1 MYLQINRKSSERIC
15 FSKKSSEF
23 YFEYKDYRLIIDS
36 VKTEDQL
43 QEMSSSLI
51 DFIERVK
58 DRTLSNDWMTSFIG
72 GHYAIVLWNVNNF
85 STWLIRDIAGAK
97 TIYYSTN
104 RDVITV
110 GNALYDFKV
119 PLSLNI
125 EALRR
130 RRKLRYFI
138 DGETFYHEISEV
150 KIGNVVTFDELN
162 MPIVLHNFGLKLL
175 KYDSLDST
183 EESIK
188 LLRQNIID
196 VHENMASNSN
206 IVLLSGGIDS
216 SVMLASLNEIKTAH
230 MDLRAVTFKL
240 KGTSEDETPYA
251 RDVANRFGTKIETIE
266 VDPNCKSM
274 VEKFEREVVQMNSPY
289 HGALI
294 YGYLPAGKDS
304 SYFAGQDSR
313 LHTPDMNWIDNFFFD
328 YVEKRQFQSLLSNAK
343 NESNFFA
350 KILYEAS
357 QNKHRSIRGL
367 ARLGYFSDPQEYI
380 RKYMLGID
388 NYNSGIIDYEF
399 IDSSKLFEED
409 ITSQRDLYNQ
419 ITKFRWV
426 TQFTSDMHY
435 LQDMA
440 MINETNMCL
449 PFYDVRLAR
458 YSSGLPFK
466 KATAFNKGTSQFDSK
481 KLEKVNKFFLRE
493 AFKTDLPLHL
503 ASRQKAVS
511 RTLYLIFNGPLG
523 EYIRDIVYQDSQK
536 ANDSIALVIG
546 YSKIAT
552 WFLNKRQFDPQDE
565 KLLTDVFQLSCIL
578 RLAAKNE
585 D

>member
-1 MYLQINRKSSERIC
+1 MYLQINRKSSEGIY

-36 VKTEDQL
+36 VKTDDQL
-43 QEMSSSLI
+43 QEKSSSLI
-51 DFIERVK
+51 DFIERVI

-97 TIYYSTN
+97 TIYYSIH

-110 GNALYDFKV
+110 GNTLYDFKV

-130 RRKLRYFI
+130 RRKLRFFI
-138 DGETFYHEISEV
+138 DGDTFYHEISEV
-150 KIGNVVTFDELN
+150 KMGNVVTFDESN

-175 KYDSLDST
+175 KYDSLDTT

-188 LLRQNIID
+188 SLRQNIID

-230 MDLRAVTFKL
+230 MDLCAVTFKL

-251 RDVANRFGTKIETIE
+251 RDVAKRFGTKIETIE
-266 VDPNCKSM
+266 VDPNCESM
-274 VEKFEREVVQMNSPY
+274 VEKFETEVVQMNSPY

-313 LHTPDMNWIDNFFFD
+313 LHTPAMNWIDNLFFD
-328 YVEKRQFQSLLSNAK
+328 SVEKRQFQSLLSSAK
-343 NESNFFA
+343 NKSGFLA
-350 KILYEAS
+350 KILFGAS
-357 QNKHRSIRGL
+357 QSKHRSIRGL
-367 ARLGYFSDPQEYI
+367 ARLGYFSNPQEYV
-380 RKYMLGID
+380 RKYMLEIG
-388 NYNSGIIDYEF
+388 NYSSGIVDDEAMSKI
-399 IDSSKLFEED
+399 KLFEEE

-419 ITKFRWV
+419 ITTFRWG
-426 TQFTSDMHY
+426 TQWTSDMHY

-449 PFYDVRLAR
+449 PFYDVRFAR
-458 YSSGLPFK
+458 FSSGLPFK
-466 KATAFNKGTSQFDSK
+466 KATAFDKGTSQFDSTK
-481 KLEKVNKFFLRE
+481 VEKVNKFFLRE

-523 EYIRDIVYQDSQK
+523 QYIRDIVYKDSQK
-536 ANDSIALVIG
+536 AKDSIALVLG
-546 YSKIAT
+546 YSKVAT
-552 WFLNKRQFDPQDE
+552 WFLNRRRFDPQDE
-565 KLLTDVFQLSCIL
+565 KLLTDVFQLSCII
-578 RLAAKNE
+578 RMSNKH

>member
-1 MYLQINRKSSERIC
+1 MYLQINRKSSEGIY

-36 VKTEDQL
+36 PKTNNQL
-43 QEMSSSLI
+43 QEKSSSLI
-51 DFIERVK
+51 DFIKRVI
-58 DRTLSNDWMTSFIG
+58 DRTLTNDWMTSFIG
-72 GHYAIVLWNVNNF
+72 GHYAIVLWNVNNL

-104 RDVITV
+104 HDVITV

-119 PLSLNI
+119 PRSLNI

-130 RRKLRYFI
+130 KRKLCYLI
-138 DGETFYHEISEV
+138 DGDTFYHEISEV
-150 KIGNVVTFDELN
+150 KMGNVVTFDELN
-162 MPIVLHNFGLKLL
+162 MPIISHNFGLKLL
-175 KYDSLDST
+175 KYDSLDTT
-183 EESIK
+183 EECVK

-251 RDVANRFGTKIETIE
+251 RDVAERFGTKIESIE

-274 VEKFEREVVQMNSPY
+274 VEKFETEVVQMNSPY

-294 YGYLPAGKDS
+294 YGNLSAGRDS
-304 SYFAGQDSR
+304 CYFAGQDSR
-313 LHTPDMNWIDNFFFD
+313 LHTPAINWIDNLFFD
-328 YVEKRQFQSLLSNAK
+328 YVEKSQFQSLYSSAK
-343 NESNFFA
+343 NKSAFFT
-350 KILYEAS
+350 KILDGLS
-357 QNKHRSIRGL
+357 RSNHRSIRGL
-367 ARLGYFSDPQEYI
+367 ARLGYFWDPQEYV
-380 RKYMLGID
+380 RKYMLGAE
-388 NYNSGIIDYEF
+388 NKGSGIVEYEV
-399 IDSSKLFEED
+399 INNSKLFKVEVS
-409 ITSQRDLYNQ
+409 SQRDLYNQ
-419 ITKFRWV
+419 ITEFRWG

-440 MINETNMCL
+440 MFNETNMCL
-449 PFYDVRLAR
+449 PFYDIRLAR
-458 YSSGLPFK
+458 FSSGLPFK
-466 KATAFNKGTSQFDSK
+466 KATAFDKGTSQFDSMK
-481 KLEKVNKFFLRE
+481 VEKVNKFFLRE

-523 EYIRDIVYQDSQK
+523 QYIRDIVHQDSQK
-536 ANDSIALVIG
+536 AKDSIALVLG
-546 YSKIAT
+546 YSKVAT
-552 WFLNKRQFDPQDE
+552 WFLNRRRFDPQDE
-565 KLLTDVFQLSCIL
+565 RLLTDVFQLSCII
-578 RLAAKNE
+578 RRSNKH